1 MSRSRKKKKPGRW
14 EKTDSY
20 PRFASPVT
28 LRCAWLITNSK
39 NTQGS
44 GFSFSNDLYVVN
56 AILKDVLYAAACGWS
71 MLFLLSCC
79 ENITL
84 VYSHSALGW
93 GSILHF
99 LWMEVRFARVWCI
112 WMGFGG
118 CIVVRNCQCREESS
132 LSTADSDF
140 TDVQLLLSLA
150 AFSSPPLTHPI
161 FSLSFFTQGE
171 NEEEQNQHMKTKTW
185 QRGEGWGG
193 EGKGEAGRGRRN
205 RGRRGNLRKQ
215 EGFQK

>member
-39 NTQGS
+39 NMQGS

-150 AFSSPPLTHPI
+150 AFSSPPPHSSYFQPFI
-161 FSLSFFTQGE
+161 FYTRGKWGRTKPTYE
-171 NEEEQNQHMKTKTW
+171 N
-185 QRGEGWGG
+185 
-193 EGKGEAGRGRRN
+193 
-205 RGRRGNLRKQ
+205 
-215 EGFQK
+215 

>member
-1 MSRSRKKKKPGRW
+1 MSRSRNQKKNQKKPGRW

-28 LRCAWLITNSK
+28 LRCAWLVTNSK
-39 NTQGS
+39 NMQGS

-56 AILKDVLYAAACGWS
+56 AILRDVLYAAACGWS
-71 MLFLLSCC
+71 MLFPLSCC

-93 GSILHF
+93 GSILHC
-99 LWMEVRFARVWCI
+99 LWMEVWFARVWCI

-140 TDVQLLLSLA
+140 TDVQLLLSPA
-150 AFSSPPLTHPI
+150 AFSSPPHSSYFRPFI
-161 FSLSFFTQGE
+161 FYTRGKWGRTKPTYE
-171 NEEEQNQHMKTKTW
+171 N
-185 QRGEGWGG
+185 
-193 EGKGEAGRGRRN
+193 
-205 RGRRGNLRKQ
+205 
-215 EGFQK
+215 